1 MDRLIVGGDWNATLQ
16 CIDKKGGA
24 RWQPTAY
31 RDKLISMTEDLDL
44 SDIFRKKKPS
54 KLSFTYESKFLKV
67 KSRIDFFLISNSL
80 SESVSDVGTKTS
92 IASDH
97 KAIQLRLQFINFVRG
112 PGLWKFNN
120 SLLEDDEFIELVN
133 ENYPAIIN
141 KYQEI
146 RDKRLLWELIKMEIR
161 SLTIPYSKNKARQNR
176 TAEFNILKRLILSN
190 ASHKND
196 SKLHCSAA
204 MALSHIEYL

>member
-1 MDRLIVGGDWNATLQ
+1 M
-16 CIDKKGGA
+16 
-24 RWQPTAY
+24 
-31 RDKLISMTEDLDL
+31 
-44 SDIFRKKKPS
+44 
-54 KLSFTYESKFLKV
+54 KV

-146 RDKRLLWELIKMEIR
+146 RDKRLLWVLIKMEI
-161 SLTIPYSKNKARQNR
+161 N
-176 TAEFNILKRLILSN
+176 E
-190 ASHKND
+190 
-196 SKLHCSAA
+196 
-204 MALSHIEYL
+204 